1 MQKQS
6 SLKAIDRNARLFV
19 QLQVFFDSVTV
30 IESIFV
36 NTFLLKSY
44 GSFSS
49 EVLLYNA
56 IMAIIQP
63 LAMLSALYLSVKK
76 NSRLTQRISFVFYG
90 IALVILG
97 LFGERVSYLYPL
109 FAILN
114 SFGAGYYFSIYSAQM
129 LTYTSDQNRDQISG
143 LIAVFGSVISVSM
156 PLLSGFLISFFDSFI
171 GYRIVFS
178 LSALLALGALITT
191 TKLPPLAT
199 HKKEMCLIPVVR
211 TLWKSTKARWI
222 LLASGLDNCM
232 SSSIPIYLTLLFYNL
247 LPSEW
252 LISVN
257 SAVGN
262 IAGLLGAAIYYRV
275 VRRDNRVKSSIIS
288 VSIMLLPCIAM
299 LFGLNITLIFIFQV
313 IYKLCSRFLGTPIL
327 NTHFQIV
334 EELGL
339 HKEFG
344 SEVHLVR
351 ELFVSTGR
359 LIGLAIIL
367 LVPQTNTGAAFALGC
382 MMIFALFNALILK
395 KITAIPEA

>member
-1 MQKQS
+1 
-6 SLKAIDRNARLFV
+6 
-19 QLQVFFDSVTV
+19 
-30 IESIFV
+30 
-36 NTFLLKSY
+36 
-44 GSFSS
+44 
-49 EVLLYNA
+49 
-56 IMAIIQP
+56 
-63 LAMLSALYLSVKK
+63 
-76 NSRLTQRISFVFYG
+76 
-90 IALVILG
+90 
-97 LFGERVSYLYPL
+97 
-109 FAILN
+109 
-114 SFGAGYYFSIYSAQM
+114 
-129 LTYTSDQNRDQISG
+129 
-143 LIAVFGSVISVSM
+143 
-156 PLLSGFLISFFDSFI
+156 
-171 GYRIVFS
+171 
-178 LSALLALGALITT
+178 
-191 TKLPPLAT
+191 
-199 HKKEMCLIPVVR
+199 
-211 TLWKSTKARWI
+211 
-222 LLASGLDNCM
+222 LDNCM